1 MSVLYIQSDE
11 KRRKRMKKIFLTF
24 AIVSIFVLSACQQ
37 SSNPPVINIQQPQE
51 ETPATTTEPGE
62 QSTPETQGEENPIQR
77 LNASNLV
84 FISQGNETVDSTEY
98 LVKKYAEV
106 FLDDPYF
113 YIYYKVYYLN
123 DKVRRIYSC
132 QHGIGSQR
140 DYKYSE
146 FNETECRKDHTVT
159 DIYYFENGKKEKN
172 DTLAYDASGNISE
185 QTTIKYYASG
195 NQKSYESINSYNTY
209 KIVRTFYDQ
218 PYDESVVQNPSA
230 GGGGLVKLNVMY
242 SSSPAAVMSL
252 YYFYESGYLKY
263 YAPSF
268 PSYYY
273 EYADNITRTVSTDS
287 TVYSSRPDCTYAQL
301 VAMIEDLKNN

>member
-1 MSVLYIQSDE
+1 MNVLYIQSDE
-11 KRRKRMKKIFLTF
+11 KRRKRMKKIYFVF
-24 AIVSIFVLSACQQ
+24 AIVLIFVLSACQQ
-37 SSNPPVINIQQPQE
+37 SSNPPVIIIQQPQE

-132 QHGIGSQR
+132 PHGIGSQR
-140 DYKYSE
+140 DYKYSD
-146 FNETECRKDHTVT
+146 FNEAECRKGHSVSE
-159 DIYYFENGKKEKN
+159 YYYYENGKKEKY
-172 DTLAYDASGNISE
+172 TSVYYDVSGNITQQSTETYYESGNTKTSE
-185 QTTIKYYASG
+185 NLYNNMNMSGFSTYYDIPYDTTIAMG
-195 NQKSYESINSYNTY
+195 
-209 KIVRTFYDQ
+209 F
-218 PYDESVVQNPSA
+218 SVN
-230 GGGGLVKLNVMY
+230 GGGGLIKLNGSITGNQV
-242 SSSPAAVMSL
+242 SGL

-263 YAPSF
+263 YYSNG
-268 PSYYY
+268 YYY
-273 EYADNITRTVSTDS
+273 EYADNTTRSASTDS
-287 TVYSSRPDCTYAQL
+287 SVYTSRTAYTNDQAL
-301 VAMIEDLKNN
+301 AKLNELKNY

>member
-1 MSVLYIQSDE
+1 MNVLYIQSDE

-140 DYKYSE
+140 DYKYSD
-146 FNETECRKDHTVT
+146 FNEAECRKGHSVSE
-159 DIYYFENGKKEKN
+159 YYYYENGKKEKY
-172 DTLAYDASGNISE
+172 TSVYYDVSGNITQQSTETYYESGNTKTSE
-185 QTTIKYYASG
+185 NLYNNMNMSGFSTYYDIPYDTTIAMG
-195 NQKSYESINSYNTY
+195 
-209 KIVRTFYDQ
+209 F
-218 PYDESVVQNPSA
+218 SVN
-230 GGGGLVKLNVMY
+230 GGGGLIKLNGSITGNQV
-242 SSSPAAVMSL
+242 SGL

-263 YAPSF
+263 YYSNG
-268 PSYYY
+268 YYY
-273 EYADNITRTVSTDS
+273 EYADNTTRSASTDS
-287 TVYSSRPDCTYAQL
+287 SVYTSRTAYTNDQAL
-301 VAMIEDLKNN
+301 AKLNELKNY

>member
-1 MSVLYIQSDE
+1 
-11 KRRKRMKKIFLTF
+11 MKKIFLTF

-37 SSNPPVINIQQPQE
+37 SSNPPVIIIQQPQE

-132 QHGIGSQR
+132 PHGIGSQR
-140 DYKYSE
+140 DYKYSD
-146 FNETECRKDHTVT
+146 FNEAECRKGHSVSE
-159 DIYYFENGKKEKN
+159 YYYYENGKKEKY
-172 DTLAYDASGNISE
+172 TSVYYDVSGNITSQSTE
-185 QTTIKYYASG
+185 MYYESG
-195 NQKSYESINSYNTY
+195 NKKTSEALVNNATVFHTYYDNPYDSTVVTWSSIN
-209 KIVRTFYDQ
+209 
-218 PYDESVVQNPSA
+218 
-230 GGGGLVKLNVMY
+230 GGGGILKLSGTIAGNQV
-242 SSSPAAVMSL
+242 SGF
-252 YYFYESGYLKY
+252 YYYYESGYLKY
-263 YAPSF
+263 YYSNG
-268 PSYYY
+268 YYY
-273 EYADNITRTVSTDS
+273 EYADNTTRSASTDS
-287 TVYSSRPDCTYAQL
+287 SVYTSRTAYTNDQAL
-301 VAMIEDLKNN
+301 AKLNELKNY

>member
-1 MSVLYIQSDE
+1 
-11 KRRKRMKKIFLTF
+11 MKKIFLTF

-37 SSNPPVINIQQPQE
+37 SSNPPVIIIQQPQE

-132 QHGIGSQR
+132 PHGIGSQR
-140 DYKYSE
+140 DYKYSD
-146 FNETECRKDHTVT
+146 FNEAECRKGHSVSE
-159 DIYYFENGKKEKN
+159 YYYYENGKKEKY
-172 DTLAYDASGNISE
+172 TSVYYDVSGNITQQSTETYYESGNTKTSE
-185 QTTIKYYASG
+185 NLYNNMNMSGFSTYYDIPYDTTIAMG
-195 NQKSYESINSYNTY
+195 
-209 KIVRTFYDQ
+209 F
-218 PYDESVVQNPSA
+218 SVN
-230 GGGGLVKLNVMY
+230 GGGGLIKLNGSITGNQV
-242 SSSPAAVMSL
+242 SGL

-263 YAPSF
+263 YYSDG
-268 PSYYY
+268 YYY
-273 EYADNITRTVSTDS
+273 EYADNTTRSASTDS
-287 TVYSSRPDCTYAQL
+287 SVYTSRTAYTNDQAL
-301 VAMIEDLKNN
+301 AKLNELKNY

>member
-1 MSVLYIQSDE
+1 
-11 KRRKRMKKIFLTF
+11 MKKIFLTF

-37 SSNPPVINIQQPQE
+37 SSNPPVIIIQQPQE

-132 QHGIGSQR
+132 PHGIGSQR
-140 DYKYSE
+140 DYKYSD
-146 FNETECRKDHTVT
+146 FNEAECRKGHSVSE
-159 DIYYFENGKKEKN
+159 YYYYENGKKEKY
-172 DTLAYDASGNISE
+172 TSVYYDVSGNITQQSTETYYESGNTKTSE
-185 QTTIKYYASG
+185 NLYNNMNMSGFSTYYDIPYDTTIAMG
-195 NQKSYESINSYNTY
+195 
-209 KIVRTFYDQ
+209 F
-218 PYDESVVQNPSA
+218 SVN
-230 GGGGLVKLNVMY
+230 GGGGLIKLNGSITGNQV
-242 SSSPAAVMSL
+242 SGL

-263 YAPSF
+263 YYSNG
-268 PSYYY
+268 YYY
-273 EYADNITRTVSTDS
+273 EYADNTTRSASTDS
-287 TVYSSRPDCTYAQL
+287 SVYTSRTAYTNDQAL
-301 VAMIEDLKNN
+301 AKLNELKNY

>member
-1 MSVLYIQSDE
+1 
-11 KRRKRMKKIFLTF
+11 MKKIFLTF

-84 FISQGNETVDSTEY
+84 FISQGNETVDSTDY

-132 QHGIGSQR
+132 PHGIGSQR
-140 DYKYSE
+140 DYKYSD
-146 FNETECRKDHTVT
+146 FNEAECRKGHSVSE
-159 DIYYFENGKKEKN
+159 YYYYENGKKEKY
-172 DTLAYDASGNISE
+172 TSVYYDVSGNITQQSTETYYESGNTKTSE
-185 QTTIKYYASG
+185 NLYNNMNMSGFSTYYDIPYDTTIAMG
-195 NQKSYESINSYNTY
+195 
-209 KIVRTFYDQ
+209 F
-218 PYDESVVQNPSA
+218 SVN
-230 GGGGLVKLNVMY
+230 GGGGLIKLNGSITGNQV
-242 SSSPAAVMSL
+242 SGL

-263 YAPSF
+263 YYSDG
-268 PSYYY
+268 YYY
-273 EYADNITRTVSTDS
+273 EYADNTTRSASTDS
-287 TVYSSRPDCTYAQL
+287 SVYTSRTAYTNDQAL
-301 VAMIEDLKNN
+301 AKLNELKNY

>member
-1 MSVLYIQSDE
+1 MNVLYIQSDE

-37 SSNPPVINIQQPQE
+37 SSNPPVIIIQQPQE

-132 QHGIGSQR
+132 PHGIGSQR
-140 DYKYSE
+140 DYKYSD
-146 FNETECRKDHTVT
+146 FNEAECRKGHSVSE
-159 DIYYFENGKKEKN
+159 YYYYENGKKEKY
-172 DTLAYDASGNISE
+172 TSVYYDVSGNITSQSTE
-185 QTTIKYYASG
+185 MYYESG
-195 NQKSYESINSYNTY
+195 NKKTSEALVNNATVFHTYYDNPYDSTVVTWSSIN
-209 KIVRTFYDQ
+209 
-218 PYDESVVQNPSA
+218 
-230 GGGGLVKLNVMY
+230 GGGGILKLSGTIAGNQV
-242 SSSPAAVMSL
+242 SGF
-252 YYFYESGYLKY
+252 YYYYESGYLKY
-263 YAPSF
+263 YYSNG
-268 PSYYY
+268 YYY
-273 EYADNITRTVSTDS
+273 EYADNTTRSASTDS
-287 TVYSSRPDCTYAQL
+287 SVYTSRTAYTNDQAL
-301 VAMIEDLKNN
+301 AKFNELKNY

>member
-1 MSVLYIQSDE
+1 M
-11 KRRKRMKKIFLTF
+11 
-24 AIVSIFVLSACQQ
+24 SACQQ
-37 SSNPPVINIQQPQE
+37 SSNPPVIIIQQPQE

-140 DYKYSE
+140 DYKYSD
-146 FNETECRKDHTVT
+146 FNEAECRKGHSVVEY
-159 DIYYFENGKKEKN
+159 YYFENGKKEKY
-172 DTLAYDASGNISE
+172 TSVYYDVSGNITQQSTETYYESGNKKTSE
-185 QTTIKYYASG
+185 TLYNMNMSGFSTYYDIPYDTTIAMG
-195 NQKSYESINSYNTY
+195 
-209 KIVRTFYDQ
+209 F
-218 PYDESVVQNPSA
+218 SVN
-230 GGGGLVKLNVMY
+230 GGGGLIKLNGSITGNQV
-242 SSSPAAVMSL
+242 SGL

-263 YAPSF
+263 YYSNG
-268 PSYYY
+268 YYY
-273 EYADNITRTVSTDS
+273 EYADNTTRKASTDS
-287 TVYSSRPDCTYAQL
+287 SVYTSRTAYTNDQAL
-301 VAMIEDLKNN
+301 AKLNELKNY

>member
-11 KRRKRMKKIFLTF
+11 KRRKRMKKIYFVF
-24 AIVSIFVLSACQQ
+24 AIVLIFVLSACQQ
-37 SSNPPVINIQQPQE
+37 SSNPPVIIIQQPQE

-113 YIYYKVYYLN
+113 YDYYKVYYLN

-140 DYKYSE
+140 DYKYSD
-146 FNETECRKDHTVT
+146 FNEAECRKGHSVSE
-159 DIYYFENGKKEKN
+159 YYYYENGKKEKY
-172 DTLAYDASGNISE
+172 TSVYYDVSGNITSQSTE
-185 QTTIKYYASG
+185 MYYESG
-195 NQKSYESINSYNTY
+195 NKKTSEALVNNATVFHTYYDNPYDSTVVTWSSIN
-209 KIVRTFYDQ
+209 
-218 PYDESVVQNPSA
+218 
-230 GGGGLVKLNVMY
+230 GGGGILKLSGTIAGNQV
-242 SSSPAAVMSL
+242 SGF
-252 YYFYESGYLKY
+252 YYYYESGYLKY
-263 YAPSF
+263 YYSNG
-268 PSYYY
+268 YYY
-273 EYADNITRTVSTDS
+273 EYADNTTRKASTDS
-287 TVYSSRPDCTYAQL
+287 SVYTSKTAYTNDQAL
-301 VAMIEDLKNN
+301 AKLNELKNY

>member
-1 MSVLYIQSDE
+1 
-11 KRRKRMKKIFLTF
+11 MKKIFLTF

-37 SSNPPVINIQQPQE
+37 SSNPPVIIIQQPQE

-132 QHGIGSQR
+132 PHGIGSQR
-140 DYKYSE
+140 DYKYSD
-146 FNETECRKDHTVT
+146 FNEAECRKGHSVSE
-159 DIYYFENGKKEKN
+159 YYYYENGKKEKY
-172 DTLAYDASGNISE
+172 TSVYYDVSGNITSQSTE
-185 QTTIKYYASG
+185 MYYESG
-195 NQKSYESINSYNTY
+195 NKKTSEALVNNATVFHTYYDNPYDSTVVTWSSIN
-209 KIVRTFYDQ
+209 
-218 PYDESVVQNPSA
+218 
-230 GGGGLVKLNVMY
+230 GGGGILKLSGTIAGNQV
-242 SSSPAAVMSL
+242 SGF
-252 YYFYESGYLKY
+252 YYYYESGYLKY
-263 YAPSF
+263 YYSNG
-268 PSYYY
+268 YYY
-273 EYADNITRTVSTDS
+273 EYADNTTRKASTDS
-287 TVYSSRPDCTYAQL
+287 TVYTSRTAYTNDQAL
-301 VAMIEDLKNN
+301 AKLNELKNY

>member
-1 MSVLYIQSDE
+1 
-11 KRRKRMKKIFLTF
+11 MKKTYFVF
-24 AIVSIFVLSACQQ
+24 AIVLIFVLSACQQ
-37 SSNPPVINIQQPQE
+37 SSNPPVIIIQQPQE
-51 ETPATTTEPGE
+51 ETPATSTEPGE

-146 FNETECRKDHTVT
+146 FNETECRKGHSVSE
-159 DIYYFENGKKEKN
+159 YYYNENGKLERNKSMTYN
-172 DTLAYDASGNISE
+172 YIGVLTLGTDYCYYPSGNV
-185 QTTIKYYASG
+185 
-195 NQKSYESINSYNTY
+195 KSYELFQNGAPYSIYTY
-209 KIVRTFYDQ
+209 YDVEVTS
-218 PYDESVVQNPSA
+218 PIGIGV
-230 GGGGLVKLNVMY
+230 GTKLVAINI
-242 SSSPAAVMSL
+242 SSSLLTIS
-252 YYFYESGYLKY
+252 YYYESGYLKY
-263 YAPSF
+263 YYSNG
-268 PSYYY
+268 YYY
-273 EYADNITRTVSTDS
+273 EYADNTTRSASTDS
-287 TVYSSRPDCTYAQL
+287 SVYTSRTAYTNDQAL
-301 VAMIEDLKNN
+301 AKLNELKNY

>member
-1 MSVLYIQSDE
+1 MNVLYIQSDE

-37 SSNPPVINIQQPQE
+37 SSNPPVIIIQQPQE

-132 QHGIGSQR
+132 PHGIGSQR
-140 DYKYSE
+140 DYKYSD
-146 FNETECRKDHTVT
+146 FNEAECRKGHSVSE
-159 DIYYFENGKKEKN
+159 YYYYENGKKEKY
-172 DTLAYDASGNISE
+172 TSVYYDVSGNITQQSTETYYESGNTKTSE
-185 QTTIKYYASG
+185 NLYNNMNMSGFSTYYDIPYDTTIAMG
-195 NQKSYESINSYNTY
+195 
-209 KIVRTFYDQ
+209 F
-218 PYDESVVQNPSA
+218 SVN
-230 GGGGLVKLNVMY
+230 GGGGLIKLNGSITGNQV
-242 SSSPAAVMSL
+242 SGL

-263 YAPSF
+263 YYSDG
-268 PSYYY
+268 YYY
-273 EYADNITRTVSTDS
+273 EYADNTTRSASTDS
-287 TVYSSRPDCTYAQL
+287 SVYTSRTAYTNDQAL
-301 VAMIEDLKNN
+301 AKLNELKNY

>member
-1 MSVLYIQSDE
+1 MNVLYIQSDE

-132 QHGIGSQR
+132 PHGIGSQR
-140 DYKYSE
+140 DYKYSD
-146 FNETECRKDHTVT
+146 FNEAECRKGHSVSE
-159 DIYYFENGKKEKN
+159 YYYYENGKKEKY
-172 DTLAYDASGNISE
+172 TSVYYDVSGNITQQSTETYYESGNTKTSE
-185 QTTIKYYASG
+185 NLYNNMNMSGFSTYYDIPYDTTIAMG
-195 NQKSYESINSYNTY
+195 
-209 KIVRTFYDQ
+209 F
-218 PYDESVVQNPSA
+218 SVN
-230 GGGGLVKLNVMY
+230 GGGGLIKLNGSITGNQV
-242 SSSPAAVMSL
+242 SGL

-263 YAPSF
+263 YYSNG
-268 PSYYY
+268 YYY
-273 EYADNITRTVSTDS
+273 EYADNTTRKASTDS
-287 TVYSSRPDCTYAQL
+287 SVYTSKTAYTNDQAL
-301 VAMIEDLKNN
+301 AKLNELKNY

>member
-37 SSNPPVINIQQPQE
+37 SSNPPVIIIQQPQE

-132 QHGIGSQR
+132 PHGIGSQR
-140 DYKYSE
+140 DYKYSD
-146 FNETECRKDHTVT
+146 FNEAECRKGHSVSE
-159 DIYYFENGKKEKN
+159 YYYYETGKLERNKSMTYN
-172 DTLAYDASGNISE
+172 NIGVQATGMDYCYYPSGNM
-185 QTTIKYYASG
+185 
-195 NQKSYESINSYNTY
+195 KSYEMFQFAPYSIY
-209 KIVRTFYDQ
+209 TFYDVEGTS
-218 PYDESVVQNPSA
+218 PMGI
-230 GGGGLVKLNVMY
+230 GGTKLAAVNI
-242 SSSPAAVMSL
+242 SSSSL
-252 YYFYESGYLKY
+252 IISYYYESGYLKY
-263 YAPSF
+263 YYSNG
-268 PSYYY
+268 YYY
-273 EYADNITRTVSTDS
+273 EYADNTTRSASTDS
-287 TVYSSRPDCTYAQL
+287 SVYTSRTAYTNDQAL
-301 VAMIEDLKNN
+301 AKLNELKNY

>member
-1 MSVLYIQSDE
+1 
-11 KRRKRMKKIFLTF
+11 MKKIYFVF
-24 AIVSIFVLSACQQ
+24 AIVLIFVLSACQQ
-37 SSNPPVINIQQPQE
+37 SSNPPVIIIQQPQE

-113 YIYYKVYYLN
+113 YNYYKVYYLN

-140 DYKYSE
+140 DYKYSD
-146 FNETECRKDHTVT
+146 FNEAECRKGHSVVEY
-159 DIYYFENGKKEKN
+159 YYFENGKKEKY
-172 DTLAYDASGNISE
+172 TSVYYDVSGNITQQSTE
-185 QTTIKYYASG
+185 TYYESG
-195 NQKSYESINSYNTY
+195 NQKTVESLYGNGIYGIY
-209 KIVRTFYDQ
+209 TFYDI
-218 PYDESVVQNPSA
+218 PYDTTIAMGSSVN
-230 GGGGLVKLNVMY
+230 GGGGLIKLNGSITGNQV
-242 SSSPAAVMSL
+242 SNL

-263 YAPSF
+263 YYSNG
-268 PSYYY
+268 YYY
-273 EYADNITRTVSTDS
+273 EYADNTTRKASTDS
-287 TVYSSRPDCTYAQL
+287 SVYTSKTAYTNDQAL
-301 VAMIEDLKNN
+301 AKLNELKNY

>member
-1 MSVLYIQSDE
+1 
-11 KRRKRMKKIFLTF
+11 MKKIFLTF

-37 SSNPPVINIQQPQE
+37 SSNPPVIIIQQPQE
-51 ETPATTTEPGE
+51 ETPATSTEPGD

-146 FNETECRKDHTVT
+146 FNETECRKGHSVSE
-159 DIYYFENGKKEKN
+159 YYYYETGKLERNKSMTYNKIGVQATGM
-172 DTLAYDASGNISE
+172 DYCYYPSGNM
-185 QTTIKYYASG
+185 
-195 NQKSYESINSYNTY
+195 KSYEMFQSAPYSIY
-209 KIVRTFYDQ
+209 TFYDVEGTS
-218 PYDESVVQNPSA
+218 PMGI
-230 GGGGLVKLNVMY
+230 GGTKLAAVNI
-242 SSSPAAVMSL
+242 SSSSL
-252 YYFYESGYLKY
+252 IISYYYESGYLKY
-263 YAPSF
+263 YYSNG
-268 PSYYY
+268 YYY
-273 EYADNITRTVSTDS
+273 EYADNTTRSASTDS
-287 TVYSSRPDCTYAQL
+287 SVYTSRTAYTNDQAL
-301 VAMIEDLKNN
+301 AKLNELKNY

>member
-1 MSVLYIQSDE
+1 MNVLYIQSDE

-37 SSNPPVINIQQPQE
+37 SSNPPVIIIQQPQE

-132 QHGIGSQR
+132 PHGIGSQR
-140 DYKYSE
+140 DYKYSD
-146 FNETECRKDHTVT
+146 FNEAECRKGHSVSE
-159 DIYYFENGKKEKN
+159 YYYYENGKKEK
-172 DTLAYDASGNISE
+172 Y
-185 QTTIKYYASG
+185 
-195 NQKSYESINSYNTY
+195 SI
-209 KIVRTFYDQ
+209 RQF
-218 PYDESVVQNPSA
+218 
-230 GGGGLVKLNVMY
+230 
-242 SSSPAAVMSL
+242 
-252 YYFYESGYLKY
+252 
-263 YAPSF
+263 
-268 PSYYY
+268 
-273 EYADNITRTVSTDS
+273 
-287 TVYSSRPDCTYAQL
+287 
-301 VAMIEDLKNN
+301 

>member
-1 MSVLYIQSDE
+1 MNVLYIQSDE

-37 SSNPPVINIQQPQE
+37 SSNPPVIIIQQPQE

-132 QHGIGSQR
+132 PHGIGSQR
-140 DYKYSE
+140 DYKYSD
-146 FNETECRKDHTVT
+146 FNEAECRKGHSVSE
-159 DIYYFENGKKEKN
+159 YYYYENGKKEKY
-172 DTLAYDASGNISE
+172 TSVYYDVSGNITQQSTETYYESGNTKTSE
-185 QTTIKYYASG
+185 NLYNNMNMSVFSTYYDIPYDTTIAMG
-195 NQKSYESINSYNTY
+195 
-209 KIVRTFYDQ
+209 F
-218 PYDESVVQNPSA
+218 SVN
-230 GGGGLVKLNVMY
+230 GGGGLIKLNGSITGNQV
-242 SSSPAAVMSL
+242 SGL

-263 YAPSF
+263 YYSNG
-268 PSYYY
+268 YYY
-273 EYADNITRTVSTDS
+273 EYADNTTRSASTDS
-287 TVYSSRPDCTYAQL
+287 SVYTSRTAYTNNQAL
-301 VAMIEDLKNN
+301 AKLNELKNY

>member
-1 MSVLYIQSDE
+1 MNVLYIQSDE

-37 SSNPPVINIQQPQE
+37 SSNPPVIIIQQPQE

-132 QHGIGSQR
+132 PHGIGSQR
-140 DYKYSE
+140 DYKYSD
-146 FNETECRKDHTVT
+146 FNEAECRKGHSVSE
-159 DIYYFENGKKEKN
+159 YYYYETGKLERNKSMTYN
-172 DTLAYDASGNISE
+172 NIGVQATGMDYCYYPSGNM
-185 QTTIKYYASG
+185 
-195 NQKSYESINSYNTY
+195 KSYEIFQSAPYSIY
-209 KIVRTFYDQ
+209 TFYDVEGTS
-218 PYDESVVQNPSA
+218 PMGI
-230 GGGGLVKLNVMY
+230 GGTKLAAVNI
-242 SSSPAAVMSL
+242 SSSSL
-252 YYFYESGYLKY
+252 IISYYYESGYLKY
-263 YAPSF
+263 YYSNG
-268 PSYYY
+268 YYY
-273 EYADNITRTVSTDS
+273 EYADNTTRSASTDS
-287 TVYSSRPDCTYAQL
+287 SVYTSRTAYTNDQAL
-301 VAMIEDLKNN
+301 AKLNELKNY

>member
-1 MSVLYIQSDE
+1 MNVLYIQSDE

-37 SSNPPVINIQQPQE
+37 SSNPPVIIIQQPQE
-51 ETPATTTEPGE
+51 ETPATSTEPGE

-132 QHGIGSQR
+132 PHGIGSQR
-140 DYKYSE
+140 DYKYSD
-146 FNETECRKDHTVT
+146 FNEAECRKGHSVSE
-159 DIYYFENGKKEKN
+159 YYYYENGKKEKY
-172 DTLAYDASGNISE
+172 TSVYYDVSGNITQQSTETYYESGNTKTSE
-185 QTTIKYYASG
+185 NLYNNMNMSGFSTYYDIPYDTTIAMG
-195 NQKSYESINSYNTY
+195 
-209 KIVRTFYDQ
+209 F
-218 PYDESVVQNPSA
+218 SVN
-230 GGGGLVKLNVMY
+230 GGGGLIKLNGSITGNQV
-242 SSSPAAVMSL
+242 SGL

-263 YAPSF
+263 YYSNG
-268 PSYYY
+268 YYY
-273 EYADNITRTVSTDS
+273 EYADNTTRSASTDS
-287 TVYSSRPDCTYAQL
+287 SVYTSRTAYTNDQAL
-301 VAMIEDLKNN
+301 AKLNELKNY

>member
-1 MSVLYIQSDE
+1 
-11 KRRKRMKKIFLTF
+11 MKKIYFVF
-24 AIVSIFVLSACQQ
+24 AIVLIFVLSACQQ
-37 SSNPPVINIQQPQE
+37 SSNPPVIIIQQPQE
-51 ETPATTTEPGE
+51 ETPATSTEPGE

-113 YIYYKVYYLN
+113 YDYYKVYYLN

-146 FNETECRKDHTVT
+146 FNETECRKGHSVVE
-159 DIYYFENGKKEKN
+159 YYYLENGKKEKY
-172 DTLAYDASGNISE
+172 TSASYDVLGNITSQSTETYYESGNTKTSE
-185 QTTIKYYASG
+185 NLYNNMNMSGFSTYYDIPYDTTIAMG
-195 NQKSYESINSYNTY
+195 
-209 KIVRTFYDQ
+209 F
-218 PYDESVVQNPSA
+218 SVN
-230 GGGGLVKLNVMY
+230 GGGGLIKLNGSITGNQV
-242 SSSPAAVMSL
+242 SGL

-263 YAPSF
+263 YYSNG
-268 PSYYY
+268 YYY
-273 EYADNITRTVSTDS
+273 EYADNTTRKASTDS
-287 TVYSSRPDCTYAQL
+287 SVYTSRTAYTNDQAL
-301 VAMIEDLKNN
+301 AKLNELKNY

>member
-1 MSVLYIQSDE
+1 
-11 KRRKRMKKIFLTF
+11 MKKIFLTF

-37 SSNPPVINIQQPQE
+37 SSNPPVIIIQQPQE

-132 QHGIGSQR
+132 PHGIGSQR
-140 DYKYSE
+140 DYKYSD
-146 FNETECRKDHTVT
+146 FNEAECRKGHSVSE
-159 DIYYFENGKKEKN
+159 YYYYENGKKEKY
-172 DTLAYDASGNISE
+172 TSVYYDVSGNITQQSTETYYESGNTKTSE
-185 QTTIKYYASG
+185 NLYNNMNMSGFSTYYDIPYDTTIAMG
-195 NQKSYESINSYNTY
+195 
-209 KIVRTFYDQ
+209 F
-218 PYDESVVQNPSA
+218 SVN
-230 GGGGLVKLNVMY
+230 GGGGLIKLNGSITGNQV
-242 SSSPAAVMSL
+242 SGL

-263 YAPSF
+263 YYSNG
-268 PSYYY
+268 YYY
-273 EYADNITRTVSTDS
+273 EYADNTTRKASTDS
-287 TVYSSRPDCTYAQL
+287 SVYTSRTAYTNDQAL
-301 VAMIEDLKNN
+301 AKLNELKNY